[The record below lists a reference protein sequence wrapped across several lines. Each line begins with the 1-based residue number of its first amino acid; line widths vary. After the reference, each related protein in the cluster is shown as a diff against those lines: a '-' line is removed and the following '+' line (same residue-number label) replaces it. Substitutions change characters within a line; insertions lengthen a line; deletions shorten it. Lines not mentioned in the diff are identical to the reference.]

1 MTLGMKIMLML
12 VMIATLFAIQFGVNH
27 VDAKCMLDKD
37 WPEKPCI
44 DTAPPLP
51 LSKSEWKDLWSKY
64 YTFKGAEWMD
74 QQKSELD
81 QQIMSGNLR
90 EWIESGSSTQNFTNY
105 NVWFYYYVNGQVL
118 APDGY
123 ELEEPIRDVE
133 VRSPLQQFKSG
144 ISIDKIQCK
153 EELVLV
159 TKHDGSPACVKP
171 ETKIKLIERGWAI
184 FGQLEEKEAI
194 NLIKKQYSQFQDFPS
209 DGLPPKIIRTEKS
222 DNGWYVTFETQGSG
236 IPIIEAKCF
245 LVDNSKTVIQIGEY
259 KPGMGDMKMDIS
271 IKTCS

>member
-1 MTLGMKIMLML
+1 MLML
-12 VMIATLFAIQFGVNH
+12 IGIATLFAIQFGVNH
-27 VDAKCMLDKD
+27 ADAKCMLDKD

-64 YTFKGAEWMD
+64 YTFKGAEWME

-81 QQIMSGNLR
+81 KQIMSGNLK

-105 NVWFYYYVNGQVL
+105 NVWFYYYVNDLAL
-118 APDGY
+118 APESY
-123 ELEEPIRDVE
+123 ELAETTRDTDVL
-133 VRSPLQQFKSG
+133 SPLQQFKSG

-153 EELVLV
+153 EGLVLV
-159 TKHDGSPACVKP
+159 TKYDNSPACVTSQ
-171 ETKIKLIERGWAI
+171 TKTKLIERGWTI
-184 FGQLEEKEAI
+184 SGKLEEKEAI
-194 NLIKKQYSQFQDFPS
+194 NLIKQQNSQFQDFPS

-222 DNGWYVTFETQGSG
+222 DSGWYVTFETQGSG
-236 IPIIEAKCF
+236 ISIIEAKCF
-245 LVDNSKTVIQIGEY
+245 LVDNSKTIIQIGEY
-259 KPGMGDMKMDIS
+259 HPGIGDMKMDIS